1 MNLTDTLFN
10 PNGRSSQREYAAGV
24 AILIAANIVS
34 SFIPVLGEIVW
45 IGLIYVG
52 LCVYGRR
59 LHDAGRTAWFHLI
72 PWGLSLL
79 MMAAGVMLVGGAMI
93 GALLG
98 QPSETATAV
107 LFGGSML
114 ALLALAGLSMT
125 VWIVYTIWVGVLSGE
140 PAANRYGPPPD
151 VPAPVPAAAPPAA

>member
-1 MNLTDTLFN
+1 MDFASLALLFAAAVTIHNLEEAIWLPGWSKDAGHYHVPVLARQFRFAVLALTV
-10 PNGRSSQREYAAGV
+10 AAWALVGWS
-24 AILIAANIVS
+24 ALGS
-34 SFIPVLGEIVW
+34 SFADYLVSGYAL
-45 IGLIYVG
+45 
-52 LCVYGRR
+52 
-59 LHDAGRTAWFHLI
+59 A
-72 PWGLSLL
+72 
-79 MMAAGVMLVGGAMI
+79 MLVNVVFPHLAATFAMRRYAP
-93 GALLG
+93 G
-98 QPSETATAV
+98 TATAV